1 MIQSWPLKKKL
12 TLVTMTTSIAALGLS
27 AFGFLLYDL
36 LEYRKGMRQELMT
49 EAQIVG
55 ATSTAALVFSD
66 EQAAIEILQGL
77 GRRRTVIAAG
87 IYDAEDTLLASYPPP
102 ERIATPLSEER
113 RLSEH
118 RGGGMIR
125 VEWPT
130 YLDRQKIGTIVIES
144 NNREFKKR
152 ALNYLFI
159 VMALTIAS
167 SSVAFFLSSKL
178 RKLITNPIVELRL
191 TMEEVTSSRDY
202 SVQVPKKSSDEIG
215 ELIDEFNGMIGEI
228 HRAEQELRTLNDSLE
243 QRVAE
248 RTQSAEE
255 RAQALI
261 ESEKRL
267 RDAKEL
273 AEQANQ
279 TKSAFLANM
288 SHELRTPL
296 NAIIG
301 YSEILGEELEGLRAT
316 EQLKDL
322 AKITAA
328 GKHLLSVISDIL
340 DLSKIESGRVQ
351 IDPESFDLRK
361 LIGEVAEAV
370 APIASKKS
378 NRITVSA
385 SGRLQIY
392 SDQTKVR
399 QVLMNL
405 LSNAC
410 KFTESGLL
418 ALSAREEFETG
429 WVTVDVRD
437 TGIGINPEHM
447 ERLFKPFAQAEA
459 STTRKY
465 GGTGLGL
472 SISRK
477 FCELLGGELTV
488 RSVPGQGSTF
498 TMRIPA
504 KYTPAGALPSNG
516 IVKSRLAAVQPSTA
530 AVSRA
535 DGVADCVV
543 VIEDDK
549 DGSELLARLMSKL
562 GLKAIQC
569 DDALK
574 GIKQAKQRTP
584 IAITLDI
591 QMEDLDGWHTLK
603 ILKSDP
609 QLCDIPVIVV
619 TVVDDK
625 ARALELGAF
634 GYLRKP
640 VDAEQLQAVLEECRA
655 ICRTRNAVCE
665 NATDLFPV

>member
-27 AFGFLLYDL
+27 TFGFLLYDL

-66 EQAAIEILQGL
+66 EQATLEILQGL

-87 IYDAEDTLLASYPPP
+87 IYDAQDHLLASYPPP
-102 ERIATPLSEER
+102 ERIAAQLNEER
-113 RLSEH
+113 QLSQR
-118 RGGGMIR
+118 RGGGIIR

-144 NNREFKKR
+144 DDRDFKKR
-152 ALNYLFI
+152 ALNYLLI
-159 VMALTIAS
+159 VLGLTVIS
-167 SSVAFFLSSKL
+167 SSVAFLLSSKL
-178 RKLITNPIVELRL
+178 RKLITNPMVELRL
-191 TMEEVTSSRDY
+191 TMKQVTSSRDY

-215 ELIDEFNGMIGEI
+215 ELIDEFNAMIGEI

-301 YSEILGEELEGLRAT
+301 YSEILGEELEELGAT

-322 AKITAA
+322 AKISAA
-328 GKHLLSVISDIL
+328 GKHLLSIISDIL
-340 DLSKIESGRVQ
+340 DLSKIEAGRVQ

-361 LIGEVAEAV
+361 LIEEVAAAV
-370 APIASKKS
+370 EPTASKKS

-410 KFTESGLL
+410 KFTESGVL
-418 ALSAREEFETG
+418 ALTAREEFETG

-472 SISRK
+472 SISQK
-477 FCELLGGELTV
+477 FCQLLGGELTV
-488 RSVPGQGSTF
+488 RSVPDQGSTF

-504 KYTPAGALPSNG
+504 KYTPDGALPTNG
-516 IVKSRLAAVQPSTA
+516 IVKSRPAAVQQSNA

-535 DGVADCVV
+535 DDVPDSVV

-549 DGSELLARLMSKL
+549 DGSELLARLISRL

-609 QLCDIPVIVV
+609 RLCDIPVIVV

-634 GYLRKP
+634 GYLAKP
-640 VDAEQLQAVLEECRA
+640 VAAEELEALLQKCRT
-655 ICRTRNAVCE
+655 ICRTRNAVFE
-665 NATDLFPV
+665 ETVDLSSV